1 MLLTSILLLL
11 VALLGAPLFAVI
23 AASAMLGFARAEI
36 DLSIVAIEFFG
47 LAEMP
52 ILIAIPLFTFAGFLL
67 SESGAP
73 GRLVRLSQ
81 ALLGWL
87 PGGLAIICLSAC
99 ALFTA
104 FTGASGVTIIALGA
118 LFYPA
123 LRDAG
128 YGDRFSLGL
137 ITTSGSLGLLFAPSL
152 PLILYGIVARESIDS
167 LFLAG
172 ILPGLLL
179 VLVLALYS
187 YWMNRSLR
195 VPWASGSAAELGAA
209 LRESIWELPLPV
221 VVLGGIYSGYFA
233 VSEAAAVTVLYV
245 FIVDVLILREIKWQE
260 LPSVMRES
268 MVLVGAIFM
277 ILGVSLA
284 STNYMID
291 IGVPERLFE
300 FVDGYVQGPGS
311 FLFAL
316 IIFLLILG
324 AILDIFSALV
334 LVVPLILPIAARYGI
349 DPIHLGILFLATM
362 ELGYLT
368 PPVGLNLFISSFRFE
383 RGIVAVYRST
393 LPFFLVLLLAVFL
406 IAYVPWLSLVL
417 VP

>member
-1 MLLTSILLLL
+1 MLLTSLLLIVL
-11 VALLGAPLFAVI
+11 ALLGAPLFAVI
-23 AASAMLGFARAEI
+23 AASAMLGFHRADI

-67 SESGAP
+67 SESRAP
-73 GRLVRLSQ
+73 QRLVRLSR

-87 PGGLAIICLSAC
+87 PGGLAIICLATC

-123 LRDAG
+123 LREAG
-128 YGDRFSLGL
+128 YRDEFSLGL

-152 PLILYGIVARESIDS
+152 PLILYGIVAGASIDS

-179 VLVLALYS
+179 VAVLAAYSFWRNRPLYS
-187 YWMNRSLR
+187 
-195 VPWASGSAAELGAA
+195 PWTATSGAELRAA
-209 LRESIWELPLPV
+209 FRESIWELPLPIF
-221 VVLGGIYSGYFA
+221 VLGGIYSGYFA

-245 FIVDVLILREIKWQE
+245 FVVEVVLLREIGFAK
-260 LPSVMRES
+260 LPEIMRES

-291 IGVPERLFE
+291 IGVPERLFGYIDS
-300 FVDGYVQGPGS
+300 FVGGQAS

-316 IIFLLILG
+316 IVFLLILG

-334 LVVPLILPIAARYGI
+334 LVVPLITPIATRYGI

-383 RGIVAVYRST
+383 RSIVSVYRST
-393 LPFFLVLLLAVFL
+393 LPFFVVLLIAVFL

-417 VP
+417 VR

>member
-1 MLLTSILLLL
+1 MLLTSLLLIL

-23 AASAMLGFARAEI
+23 AASAMLGFSRAEI

-87 PGGLAIICLSAC
+87 PGGLAIICLAAC

-152 PLILYGIVARESIDS
+152 PLILYGIVARESIDA

-187 YWMNRSLR
+187 YWTNRSLR
-195 VPWASGSAAELGAA
+195 VPWTSNSAAELRVA
-209 LRESIWELPLPV
+209 LRESVWELPLPI

-233 VSEAAAVTVLYV
+233 VSEAAAVTVIYV
-245 FIVDVLILREIKWQE
+245 FIVAVLILREIKWAE
-260 LPSVMRES
+260 LPGIMRES

-300 FVDGYVQGPGS
+300 LIDGYVQGPAS

-316 IIFLLILG
+316 IVFLLVLG

-406 IAYVPWLSLVL
+406 LAYVPWLSLVL
-417 VP
+417 VR